1 MTITGQEVRSAGQ
14 ALGER
19 GEPLTPGPLVEE
31 EEAVDEAAAEE
42 EGETIMG
49 EPEGKWVMHMDVDKK
64 SPINTMYVFGT
75 DLETQ
80 PQCQS
85 RHQLTATPGPAA
97 EEGAAVA
104 PTGAEEGAE
113 VHTMF

>member
-14 ALGER
+14 ALAER

-49 EPEGKWVMHMDVDKK
+49 EPEGKWVMHMGVDKR
-64 SPINTMYVFGT
+64 SPINN
-75 DLETQ
+75 
-80 PQCQS
+80 
-85 RHQLTATPGPAA
+85 
-97 EEGAAVA
+97 
-104 PTGAEEGAE
+104 
-113 VHTMF
+113 